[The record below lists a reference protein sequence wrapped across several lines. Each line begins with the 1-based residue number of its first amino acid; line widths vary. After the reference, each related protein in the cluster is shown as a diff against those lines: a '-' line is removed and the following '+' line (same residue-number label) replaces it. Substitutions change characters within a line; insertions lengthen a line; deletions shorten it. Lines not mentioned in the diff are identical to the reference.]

1 MPLPNL
7 QRLNDIYS
15 RVTTSQHT
23 YDLDAIL
30 HIHQASLRQTQQTNW
45 IVIPLTSLATII
57 TLSILMYFLCN
68 RFRNTYCISCKT
80 NATTSPSQPT
90 IEPSKP
96 HNEAST
102 SSDENTSSNV
112 LFSSY
117 ALRQSQWYRCKHSAR
132 HTGWE
137 DTKMRWIALF
147 ARDWNW
153 YLQRCHMQIRSNA
166 LTCCNIFIF
175 TLYVIT
181 VFILEIYYVTLLLE
195 L

>member
-1 MPLPNL
+1 M
-7 QRLNDIYS
+7 
-15 RVTTSQHT
+15 
-23 YDLDAIL
+23 
-30 HIHQASLRQTQQTNW
+30 HIHQASLQQMQQTNW
-45 IVIPLTSLATII
+45 VIIPLTSLATII
-57 TLSILMYFLCN
+57 TFSILMYFLCT

-80 NATTSPSQPT
+80 KAATSPSQPT
-90 IEPSKP
+90 VEPCKP
-96 HNEAST
+96 RNEAST

-117 ALRQSQWYRCKHSAR
+117 AIQQSQWYKCKQPAR

-137 DTKMRWIALF
+137 DTKMRSIALF
-147 ARDWNW
+147 ARDSSW

-181 VFILEIYYVTLLLE
+181 VFILEIYYVSLLLE